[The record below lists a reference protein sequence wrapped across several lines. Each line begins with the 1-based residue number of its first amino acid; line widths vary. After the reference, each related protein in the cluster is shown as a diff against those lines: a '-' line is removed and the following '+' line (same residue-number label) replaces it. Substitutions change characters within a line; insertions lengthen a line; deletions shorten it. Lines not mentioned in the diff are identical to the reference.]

1 MGFLAPQSVQ
11 VWQCCA
17 LNDTTY
23 LQSWSDV
30 VLKQKLLTILHF
42 ISRWVVVIVVVVV
55 VCFTIPSLNSGG
67 WWCKKLPRC
76 TTVYSTVYR
85 LQQNMCNVQWLLMLM
100 HGQEEAGDMVDTASS
115 WQPTSASSSSLL
127 PSAFELSS
135 TSLNCHQ
142 WRLSSSLLA
151 PKELYTWYCSMTI
164 NPLFEHTPVL
174 NNNFEYWCRDDF
186 GDCDYYDD

>member
-1 MGFLAPQSVQ
+1 M
-11 VWQCCA
+11 
-17 LNDTTY
+17 Y

-30 VLKQKLLTILHF
+30 VLKQKLLSILHF
-42 ISRWVVVIVVVVV
+42 ISRWVVVIVVVV
-55 VCFTIPSLNSGG
+55 CFTIPSLNSVS

-135 TSLNCHQ
+135 ASLNCHQ
-142 WRLSSSLLA
+142 WRLSSSLLSTA
-151 PKELYTWYCSMTI
+151 HSCLYQADDIQTVRWRFKCIPWSEGCPIMESGSPTDLTYSATYELTTQAMAAQSI
-164 NPLFEHTPVL
+164 HS
-174 NNNFEYWCRDDF
+174 
-186 GDCDYYDD
+186 

>member
-1 MGFLAPQSVQ
+1 M
-11 VWQCCA
+11 
-17 LNDTTY
+17 Y

-30 VLKQKLLTILHF
+30 VLKQKLLSILHF
-42 ISRWVVVIVVVVV
+42 ISRWVVVIVVV

-85 LQQNMCNVQWLLMLM
+85 LQQNMCNVQWLLML
-100 HGQEEAGDMVDTASS
+100 GQEEAGDMVDTASS

-135 TSLNCHQ
+135 ASLNCHQ
-142 WRLSSSLLA
+142 WRLSSSLLSTDDSI
-151 PKELYTWYCSMTI
+151 LFVSNRWYTNCEMAIQMYSLIRGMPYNGVRFPNW
-164 NPLFEHTPVL
+164 LDL
-174 NNNFEYWCRDDF
+174 
-186 GDCDYYDD
+186 